1 MFDQLN
7 IYNISNIVELKE
19 SMLVNSTS
27 DDYEDEKKKEF
38 SKMDKYLTLVSIL
51 SQTTKKL
58 DKGPKPK
65 TKNALLNS
73 IGLEITNMKN
83 NKTVS
88 ATIREYII

>member
-19 SMLVNSTS
+19 SMLVNSSS
-27 DDYEDEKKKEF
+27 DNYEDEKKEF